1 MIYWPGTN
9 TIKSMANDFTA
20 HERLEHSCMWSKG
33 EEKRAQELAK
43 RAAKLT
49 VEQRQKETTIRKPFQ
64 GGHDTKLSKTALA
77 GLKGM

>member
-9 TIKSMANDFTA
+9 IAKSVNDFTA
-20 HERLEHSCMWSKG
+20 HERLEHSCMWPKG

-64 GGHDTKLSKTALA
+64 GANDTKLSKTARA
-77 GLKGM
+77 GLRGMA